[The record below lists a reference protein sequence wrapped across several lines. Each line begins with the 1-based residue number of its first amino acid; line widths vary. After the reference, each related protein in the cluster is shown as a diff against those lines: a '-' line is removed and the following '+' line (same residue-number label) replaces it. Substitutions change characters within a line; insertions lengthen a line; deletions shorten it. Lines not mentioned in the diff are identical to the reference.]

1 VILTSHQKAE
11 LEGIIAA
18 KAKEIVYLKRALES
32 VYSRFHASA
41 QESDV
46 GQDVHRHAESEVDV
60 LSMTNHTIEGL
71 AKKEEEIK
79 LLQETVTNLK
89 AQLLNGRSL
98 PLDTS
103 VLEKQFKARV
113 APPPPPPPPVK
124 PKKPV
129 SNVTDLKVTEGS
141 SASLPSRELTPP
153 VEGHQSQEVS

>member
-46 GQDVHRHAESEVDV
+46 GQDVQHHAESEVDV

-113 APPPPPPPPVK
+113 APPPPPPVK

-129 SNVTDLKVTEGS
+129 SNVTDLKATEGS
-141 SASLPSRELTPP
+141 SASLPSRELIPP

>member
-1 VILTSHQKAE
+1 MTSHQNAE

-32 VYSRFHASA
+32 VYSRFYANA
-41 QESDV
+41 QESEL
-46 GQDVHRHAESEVDV
+46 GQDAHRHAESEVDV

-79 LLQETVTNLK
+79 LLQETVTSLK

-103 VLEKQFKARV
+103 ALEKQFKARV
-113 APPPPPPPPVK
+113 APPPAPPIK

-129 SNVTDLKVTEGS
+129 RNVTDLMVIEGP
-141 SASLPSRELTPP
+141 SASLPSHESIPSVEP
-153 VEGHQSQEVS
+153 IEGHQSQEVS